1 MAFLFYNMSVQEII
15 NSNNQPSSD
24 KGGGT
29 GQTLKTFL
37 LQQMSQKEMSDFDMG
52 VQVAKYIDSTVNGG
66 YQGYYW
72 ARNARF
78 RTNRYYANGR
88 INMSK
93 FMDLL
98 DFNGKINYVNLNW
111 QCIKLGNR
119 VISGLVG
126 RWMGRTEKIEAQA
139 TDSISEKDKL
149 EEFKNLEFIVSN
161 KKMLQE
167 LEKASGVSLIP
178 KDKPIPDDKEELNL
192 WQSQYQRLPE
202 EILME
207 TGCNDVL
214 DANGYFGILKEKML
228 HDSAEVGFVGTYTWM
243 DENGL
248 VKVRLVKPENSL
260 YSYSEFPDF
269 RDTEWRGEVRS
280 LKIAEMRREFGVE
293 YGGVLTE
300 EELFDIAETCKEYQ
314 LIDKLT
320 WDLGWNNAWIRPY
333 DEWNTEI
340 TCFEVRTLETKKYTI
355 TTTKGTGSTIIDE
368 GLPKTA
374 SGNIRQKPS
383 DNQEVISNDNW
394 CIYEG
399 VYLRVKQKMLKWN
412 IKKNMITP
420 QDPSKISQAD
430 FSYTFYMPQNYDM
443 RNVAVPEKIQE
454 PLDMMILTRL
464 KIEQCIAKMRP
475 PGAAINVDALQEI
488 DYGLGDA
495 NKDIDKKKLFDQTGD
510 IYYRGKDAEGN
521 PIPIPITE
529 LQNSGF
535 LQQMQ
540 GLISLYQFHYQV
552 LKDELGEDPNLMN
565 QAAQPR
571 VTEGNVQTSIKEA
584 ENATDYFY
592 DAYLYCIEITANK
605 IACLLHKSVTFGS
618 KAYRTLMNESQIS
631 GRVFR
636 MTAKMLPTEI
646 EMARLDAFLNNALQA
661 NPELIMFLNPFQ
673 ITRIAKEDVKMA
685 EQFVRQAQKKMA
697 LWKQQQA
704 EQNSQ
709 QNAQVQQQSLQM
721 KAAFDK
727 DQMQT
732 EMQLKGDLQDRE
744 SRNKLLEIFLTGALA
759 VEQKDLDLKPEWL
772 PLQQEIIANVLMPL
786 FAQNMQNVG
795 TLGSAIQMQQQKLLE
810 QQQAAQAQQQQAQPQ
825 DNGQPQPQQNQ
836 QPQPQ
841 QQAA

>member
-1 MAFLFYNMSVQEII
+1 MSVNQII
-15 NSNNQPSSD
+15 NSENQPSSD

-37 LQQMSQKEMSDFDMG
+37 LKQMPQKEMSDFEMG
-52 VQVAKYIDSTVNGG
+52 VQVARYIDSTVNGG
-66 YQGYYW
+66 YQGYYYL
-72 ARNARF
+72 RNARW
-78 RTNRYYANGR
+78 RKNRQYANGR
-88 INMSK
+88 ISMTK
-93 FMDLL
+93 FQDLL
-98 DFNGKINYVNLNW
+98 DFNGKVNYVNMGW

-119 VISGLVG
+119 IISGLIG
-126 RWMGRTEKIEAQA
+126 RWMGRTEKIVADA
-139 TDSISEKDKL
+139 TDSISEKDKI
-149 EEFKNLEFIVSN
+149 EEFKQLEFIVSN
-161 KKMLQE
+161 KKMLQQ
-167 LEKASGVSLIP
+167 LEAASGVSLIP
-178 KDKPIPDDKEELNL
+178 KDKPIPDDAEELNL

-202 EILME
+202 EILYE
-207 TGCNDVL
+207 TGTNDIL
-214 DANGYFGILKEKML
+214 DANGFFGVLKEKML

-243 DENGL
+243 DENGI
-248 VKVRLVKPENSL
+248 VKVRLVKPENAL
-260 YSYSEFPDF
+260 YSYSEYPDF
-269 RDTEWRGEVRS
+269 RDTEWRGEVMS
-280 LKIAEMRREFGVE
+280 LKIAEMRKRFGVE
-293 YGGVLTE
+293 FGGVLTE
-300 EELFDIAETCKEYQ
+300 EELFDIAATCKEYQ

-340 TCFEVRTLETKKYTI
+340 TCFEVRTLETNTHTI
-355 TTTKGTGSTIIDE
+355 TTSKSTGSTYIDK
-368 GLPKTA
+368 GFPKTP
-374 SGNIRQKPS
+374 SGKLRERPS
-383 DNQEVISNDNW
+383 DNQEVVSNDSW

-420 QDPSKISQAD
+420 QDPTKISQAD

-443 RNVAVPEKIQE
+443 RNVAIPEKIEE
-454 PLDMMILTRL
+454 PLDMMIMTRL
-464 KIEQCIAKMRP
+464 KMQQVVMKMRP
-475 PGAAINVDALQEI
+475 PGAAINMDALQEI

-510 IYYRGKDAEGN
+510 IYYRGKDAEGQ

-535 LQQMQ
+535 TPTMQ
-540 GLISLYQFHYQV
+540 GLIALYQFHYQV

-584 ENATDYFY
+584 ENATDNFY
-592 DAYLYCIEITANK
+592 DAYLYCMEMTANK
-605 IACLLHKSVTFGS
+605 VGCLLYKSVAYGS
-618 KAYRTLMNESQIS
+618 KAYRELLGEKDIQ
-631 GRVFR
+631 GRTFR
-636 MTAKMLPTEI
+636 MTAKMLPTEL
-646 EMARLDAFLNNALQA
+646 EMARLDAFLNQALQS

-673 ITRIAKEDVKMA
+673 ITRIAKEDVKLA
-685 EQFVRQAQKKMA
+685 EQFVRQAQKKMM

-732 EMQLKGDLQDRE
+732 EMGLKGDLMDRE
-744 SRNKLLEIFLTGALA
+744 SRNKILETFITGSLA
-759 VEQKDLDLKPEWL
+759 VEAKGLDLQPEWK
-772 PLQQEIIANVLMPL
+772 PLQQEIIANILMPL

-810 QQQAAQAQQQQAQPQ
+810 QQQAAQAQQQQMMQQ
-825 DNGQPQPQQNQ
+825 NGQQPNGQGQPQQNQ
-836 QPQPQ
+836 QSQQPA
-841 QQAA
+841 QAA